1 MHCNF
6 VKQLAR
12 LRKLSSDSVDSP
24 ESFSELNRY
33 MHVTRVVEN
42 ELKDLLRK
50 VKEKN
55 KKTLILLC
63 GSAGDGKSHLLS
75 FLKNEDPEG
84 LLDGIEVYNDATE
97 STAPHL
103 TAIDTLAD
111 RLQEFNDQN
120 LGNQSTKKLILAINL
135 GVLNNFIESEK
146 GANFSELKTYV
157 ESSEIFSSF
166 TKQYEYREGS
176 PFQHVSFSDF
186 HLYTLKDG
194 KIKTEYLNQLFKK
207 VFDHTNDNPFYRCY
221 KEQERSCT
229 HCSECPV
236 KHNYELLFNPK
247 IRESIINQLVEVS
260 IKDKVVITTR
270 EILNFIYDILVHT
283 AFSEKDFFT
292 KQNYFKQL
300 EKYLEHTTPVLTYE
314 QADVSQLLNSVR
326 KHDFLRYRTK
336 ELDEFSLSFHTSS
349 DVRPLFERAVKGTPY
364 EKFSELTD
372 HLNFVET
379 NHDLKE
385 KLYRFIIRLNDL
397 KQERYSEDSGG
408 DFKEFIR
415 HLYHQ
420 NKGEIDKLDSLYYDV
435 STATIKWNGDLE
447 PSEICLD
454 DSNEYFWIAEEINL
468 EPADTQESDAIKEEE
483 LFRFSPALKIS
494 FCSPDIPDRKVELT
508 VDFSLFKMIKSM
520 NKGYLPTIE
529 DKNSH
534 ANFASFV
541 QQVIEL
547 GKKSKTIELISKE
560 SPKERFTFTFN
571 KSLGYQFRKK

>member
-50 VKEKN
+50 VKEN
-55 KKTLILLC
+55 NEKTLILLC

-84 LLDGIEVYNDATE
+84 LLDGVEVYNDATE
-97 STAPHL
+97 SAAPHL

-120 LGNQSTKKLILAINL
+120 LGNKSTKKLILAINL

-146 GANFSELKTYV
+146 GAYFSELKRYV

-176 PFQHVSFSDF
+176 PFQHVSFSDY
-186 HLYTLKDG
+186 HLYTLKNG
-194 KIKTEYLNQLFKK
+194 EIKTEYLNQLFEK
-207 VFDHTNDNPFYRCY
+207 VFDQTDDNPFYRCY
-221 KEQERSCT
+221 QAQERSCT

-236 KHNYELLFNPK
+236 KHNYELLFNPT

-270 EILNFIYDILVHT
+270 EILNFIYDILVHS
-283 AFSEKDFFT
+283 AFSEKNFFT

-300 EKYLEHTTPVLTYE
+300 EKYLEHTTPVLAYE

-326 KHDFLRYRTK
+326 KHDFLRYRTT

-349 DVRPLFERAVKGTPY
+349 DARPFFEKAIRGTPY
-364 EKFSELTD
+364 EKFSELMD

-379 NHDLKE
+379 SHNLKE

-397 KQERYSEDSGG
+397 KQERDSVDSSG

-420 NKGEIDKLDSLYYDV
+420 NKGEIDKLESLYDDV

-447 PSEICLD
+447 SSEICLD
-454 DSNEYFWIAEEINL
+454 DSNEHFWIMEEINL
-468 EPADTQESDAIKEEE
+468 EPADTQESNEIKEDE
-483 LFRFSPALKIS
+483 LFRFSPTLKVS
-494 FCSPDIPDRKVELT
+494 FYSPDIPNRKVELT

-534 ANFASFV
+534 ANFVSFV

-547 GKKSKTIELISKE
+547 GRKSKNIELISKE
-560 SPKERFTFTFN
+560 SPKERFIFK
-571 KSLGYQFRKK
+571 KSLGYQFSRKK

>member
-1 MHCNF
+1 MSCNF

-12 LRKLSSDSVDSP
+12 LRKLSSDSVDRP

-50 VKEKN
+50 VKERDE
-55 KKTLILLC
+55 KTLILLC

-75 FLKNEDPEG
+75 FLKNEDEDG
-84 LLDGIEVYNDATE
+84 LLAGIDICNDATA
-97 STAPHL
+97 SAVPHL

-120 LGNQSTKKLILAINL
+120 LDSQSAKKLILAINL
-135 GVLNNFIESEK
+135 GVLNKFIESEK
-146 GANFSELKTYV
+146 GANFSALKAYV
-157 ESSEIFSSF
+157 ERSEIFSSF

-194 KIKTEYLNQLFKK
+194 EIKTEYLNQLFEK
-207 VFDHTNDNPFYRCY
+207 VFDQTDDNPFYRCY
-221 KEQERSCT
+221 KDQEQNCT

-236 KHNYELLFNPK
+236 KHNYELLFTPT

-260 IKDKVVITTR
+260 IKEKVVITTR
-270 EILNFIYDILVHT
+270 EILNFIYDILVHST
-283 AFSEKDFFT
+283 FSEKDYFT

-300 EKYLEHTTPVLTYE
+300 EKYLEHTTPVLAYE

-326 KHDFLRYRTK
+326 KHDFLKYRTA

-349 DVRPLFERAVKGTPY
+349 DVRPFFEKAIKGTPY

-372 HLNFVET
+372 HLNFVESS
-379 NHDLKE
+379 HYLKE
-385 KLYRFIIRLNDL
+385 NLYRFIIRLNDL
-397 KQERYSEDSGG
+397 KQECDSVDSSG
-408 DFKEFIR
+408 DFKEYIR

-420 NKGEIDKLDSLYYDV
+420 NRGEIKKLESLYYDV
-435 STATIKWNGDLE
+435 LTATSKWNGDLG
-447 PSEICLD
+447 SSRICLD
-454 DSNEYFWIAEEINL
+454 DSNEHFWIVEEINL
-468 EPADTQESDAIKEEE
+468 EPLDAPESDVTKEDE
-483 LFRFSPALKIS
+483 LFRFSPTLKVA
-494 FCSPDIPDRKVELT
+494 FYSPDIPDRRVELT

-529 DKNSH
+529 DKNAH
-534 ANFASFV
+534 ANFVSFV

-547 GKKSKTIELISKE
+547 GRKSKTIELISKE
-560 SPKERFTFTFN
+560 NPEERFTFN
-571 KSLGYQFRKK
+571 KSLGYQFRKKQI

>member
-1 MHCNF
+1 
-6 VKQLAR
+6 
-12 LRKLSSDSVDSP
+12 
-24 ESFSELNRY
+24 

-63 GSAGDGKSHLLS
+63 GRERGDGKSHLLS

-97 STAPHL
+97 SAEPHL

-120 LGNQSTKKLILAINL
+120 LGNQSTKKIILAINL

-146 GANFSELKTYV
+146 GANFSELKAYV

-166 TKQYEYREGS
+166 TKQYEYKEGS

-186 HLYTLKDG
+186 HLYTLRDG
-194 KIKTEYLNQLFKK
+194 EIKTEYLNQLFGK
-207 VFDHTNDNPFYRCY
+207 VFDQTNDNPFYRCY
-221 KEQERSCT
+221 KDQKRSCT

-236 KHNYELLFNPK
+236 KHNYELLFNPT

-270 EILNFIYDILVHT
+270 EILNFIYDILVHS
-283 AFSEKDFFT
+283 AFSEKEFFT

-300 EKYLEHTTPVLTYE
+300 EKYLDHTTPVLAYE

-326 KHDFLRYRTK
+326 KHDFLRYRTT

-349 DVRPLFERAVKGTPY
+349 DVRSFFEKAIRGTPY

-385 KLYRFIIRLNDL
+385 RLYRFIIRLNDL
-397 KQERYSEDSGG
+397 KQERDSVDSSG

-420 NKGEIDKLDSLYYDV
+420 NKGEIAKLESLYYDV
-435 STATIKWNGDLE
+435 LTATTKWNGDFG
-447 PSEICLD
+447 SSKICFD
-454 DSNEYFWIAEEINL
+454 DSNEHFWIAEEINL
-468 EPADTQESDAIKEEE
+468 EPADNQESDVIKEDE
-483 LFRFSPALKIS
+483 LFRFSPALKVS
-494 FCSPDIPDRKVELT
+494 FYSPDNPGRNVELT
-508 VDFSLFKMIKSM
+508 VDFTLFKMIKSM

-534 ANFASFV
+534 ANF
-541 QQVIEL
+541 
-547 GKKSKTIELISKE
+547 
-560 SPKERFTFTFN
+560 
-571 KSLGYQFRKK
+571 Y